1 MDQKSI
7 EKMKGVDERLVRVVE
22 LAYSL
27 SPLKFKV
34 TEGVRT
40 LERQKELVAK
50 KLSKTMNSK
59 HLTGK
64 AVDIAI
70 MVGSSITWD
79 MKYYKEVAGYMKQAA
94 KQLNVQI
101 ECGADW
107 GWDGPHIE
115 LKE

>member
-1 MDQKSI
+1 
-7 EKMKGVDERLVRVVE
+7 MKGVDERLVRVVE
-22 LAYSL
+22 LAYSI
-27 SPLKFKV
+27 SPKKFKV

-40 LERQKELVAK
+40 LERQKELYNK

-59 HLTGK
+59 HLVGK

-70 MVGSSITWD
+70 LIGAEITWD
-79 MKYYKEVAGYMKQAA
+79 MKHYKEVAGYMKQAA

-115 LKE
+115 LND

>member
-1 MDQKSI
+1 MDSSSV

-22 LAYSL
+22 LAYSI
-27 SPLKFKV
+27 SPRKFKV
-34 TEGVRT
+34 TEGLRT
-40 LERQKELVAK
+40 PERQKLLFAEK
-50 KLSKTMNSK
+50 KTKTLKSK
-59 HLTGK
+59 HLLGK
-64 AVDIAI
+64 AVDIVI
-70 MVGSSITWD
+70 ILDTGITWD

-115 LKE
+115 LKD